1 MWYFTLKEMKNTETS
16 TNLIQFIKDKKAE
29 KYRQKMEKIEA
40 RVKREA
46 ERRKVKKDEDKRGG
60 TKKKD

>member
-1 MWYFTLKEMKNTETS
+1 MKNSESS
-16 TNLIQFIKDKKAE
+16 TNLIQYIKDKKAE

-60 TKKKD
+60 TKKKDYDSKKGNS